1 MVVKIYEVANLS
13 EIKKVLEAD
22 DHYEVKASC
31 AKCDD
36 KVEGKLSVSEIGLY
50 ESTEAR
56 GKVKPP
62 VKNSKCGQPFKF
74 EKKEFFANQF
84 KLQGYKLQDA
94 ASLGISKTVNYL
106 LIDANEDF
114 FKKNEKTL
122 LTAGAK
128 ALKNKEFEDVKKK
141 FESAEAGAVESMGA
155 IFG

>member
-1 MVVKIYEVANLS
+1 LS

-31 AKCDD
+31 AKCGD
-36 KVEGKLSVSEIGLY
+36 KIDGKLSISEISLY
-50 ESTEAR
+50 EPTEVR
-56 GKVKPP
+56 GKLKPP

-94 ASLGISKTVNYL
+94 ASLGIPKTINYL
-106 LIDANEDF
+106 SIDATEDF

-128 ALKNKEFEDVKKK
+128 VLKNKEYEEIKKK

>member
-1 MVVKIYEVANLS
+1 MVMKIYEVANLS

-31 AKCDD
+31 AKCGD
-36 KVEGKLSVSEIGLY
+36 KIDGKLSISEISLY
-50 ESTEAR
+50 EPTEAR
-56 GKVKPP
+56 GKIKPP

-74 EKKEFFANQF
+74 EKKEFLANQF
-84 KLQGYKLQDA
+84 KMQGYKLQDA
-94 ASLGISKTVNYL
+94 ASLGISKAVNYL
-106 LIDANEDF
+106 CVDATEDF

-122 LTAGAK
+122 LAAGAK
-128 ALKNKEFEDVKKK
+128 ALKNKEYEEIKKK